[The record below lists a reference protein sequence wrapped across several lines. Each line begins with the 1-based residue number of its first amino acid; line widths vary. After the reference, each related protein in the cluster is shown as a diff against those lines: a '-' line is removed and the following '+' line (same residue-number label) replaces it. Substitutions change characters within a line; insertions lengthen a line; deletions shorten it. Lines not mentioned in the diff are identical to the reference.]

1 MIPFISAPVLDSP
14 HPFHFC
20 GLVNLCKGRIQ
31 RCCVPAA
38 KWEVQYRLRLHCH
51 SAEVY
56 ELMEELGNSWNSK
69 WDAVCSY
76 SQNIGDDSNGPAVY
90 SFAVWFLGEDFR
102 GCRTAKPNEN
112 SKQ

>member
-14 HPFHFC
+14 HLFNFY
-20 GLVNLCKGRIQ
+20 GLVNLCKGRIH
-31 RCCVPAA
+31 RCCIPTA
-38 KWEVQYRLRLHCH
+38 KWEVRYRPRLHCR

-56 ELMEELGNSWNSK
+56 EAMEELGSSRKNK

-76 SQNIGDDSNGPAVY
+76 SQDIGDDSNGPAVY
-90 SFAVWFLGEDFR
+90 GFAVWFLGEDFG

-112 SKQ
+112 SKR